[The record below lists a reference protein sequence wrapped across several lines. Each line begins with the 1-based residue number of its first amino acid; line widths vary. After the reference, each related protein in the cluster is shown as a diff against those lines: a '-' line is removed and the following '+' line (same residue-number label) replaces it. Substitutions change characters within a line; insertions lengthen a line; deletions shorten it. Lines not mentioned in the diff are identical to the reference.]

1 MVRVLYALCFLFWAS
16 ENSCQL
22 KSTYFASYKF
32 KIFLLLMVLQ
42 PLAML
47 KDQLCHLFHC
57 MQTTKKKNLS
67 LTTLG
72 SINREQ
78 SKTNTTV
85 NLLYHIEAASC
96 SYLNTWYGY
105 QIKIRYQ
112 SAKKITEANSYLL
125 SSVCLKQTVFQLR
138 MEDHDSQHFL
148 ETGNNQNKK
157 RKEKIKQDRNQIV
170 WFSDD

>member
-1 MVRVLYALCFLFWAS
+1 MFSFLTS

-57 MQTTKKKNLS
+57 MQTTKKNNLS
-67 LTTLG
+67 LTTQG

-105 QIKIRYQ
+105 QIKIRKP

-138 MEDHDSQHFL
+138 MEDHDSQRFL
-148 ETGNNQNKK
+148 ETGNNKKKK
-157 RKEKIKQDRNQIV
+157 RKDKTRQKPNCLV
-170 WFSDD
+170 FWWLKTSH